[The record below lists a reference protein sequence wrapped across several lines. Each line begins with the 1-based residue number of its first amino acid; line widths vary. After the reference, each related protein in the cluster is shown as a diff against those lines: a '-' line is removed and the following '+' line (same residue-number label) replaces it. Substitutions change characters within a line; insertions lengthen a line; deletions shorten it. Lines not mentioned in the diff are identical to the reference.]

1 MQATEDK
8 MSYANL
14 LYHIV
19 FGTKGRFPFIT
30 DELKPRLFEYLGGTV
45 RGLDGIALE
54 INGMAD
60 HVHIL
65 AKIKPT
71 IAVSDFLR
79 ELKANSSKWANE
91 ITNGK
96 FAWQRRY
103 GAFTMSESQTEIVR
117 KYIRNQES
125 HHAKFD
131 FRQEF
136 ESLLRANNVAF
147 ETDYLWKD

>member
-1 MQATEDK
+1 

-19 FGTKGRFPFIT
+19 FGTKERYPFIT
-30 DELKPRLFEYLGGTV
+30 NELKPRLFEYLGGTI
-45 RGLDGIALE
+45 RGLDGVALE

-103 GAFTMSESQTEIVR
+103 GAFTVSE
-117 KYIRNQES
+117 
-125 HHAKFD
+125 
-131 FRQEF
+131 
-136 ESLLRANNVAF
+136 
-147 ETDYLWKD
+147 